1 MKVSRRDF
9 LQSASTAFG
18 VSLLDRTSSPDDL
31 EKTIKEIRANLFDMI
46 NEERAVE
53 KVSPVVLDDLATEVA
68 TKHALDMVQGEFVSH
83 WGRNGFKPY
92 QRYSFAGGADATA
105 ENVSAADNTWS
116 TKPDQ
121 LKQDAAYLHLRM
133 YQEKPPNDGHRKS
146 ILARQH
152 THVGLGIAVHE
163 LRLRIVELFVSRYVD
178 VKPVARE
185 WKPGDSVPFAGKVQK
200 GYGLHYVEVFY
211 EPLPEAKSVEW
222 LNTLRSYSLPNES
235 RILRPIVPPP
245 YVYADGVTGLVD
257 VSGDGNFRVPVSL
270 YKNQPGIYT
279 IVTWVSGVRLEEP
292 FPATNFCVR
301 AS

>member
-18 VSLLDRTSSPDDL
+18 VTLLDRTSSPDDL

-53 KVSPVVLDDLATEVA
+53 KVPPVALDELATEVA
-68 TKHALDMVQGEFVSH
+68 TRHAVDMVQGQFASH
-83 WGRNGFKPY
+83 WGRNGLKPY

-121 LKQDAAYLHLRM
+121 LKQDTAYLHVRL
-133 YQEKPPNDGHRKS
+133 YQEQPPNNGHRKT
-146 ILARQH
+146 ILAPQH

-163 LRLRIVELFVSRYVD
+163 LRLRIVELFVSRFVE
-178 VKPVARE
+178 VKPIARA
-185 WKPGDSVPFAGKVQK
+185 WKPGESVPFAGKIQK

-211 EPLPEAKSVEW
+211 EPLPEARDVGW
-222 LNTLRSYSLPNES
+222 LETTRSYSLPNES
-235 RILRPIVPPP
+235 RILRPLVPPP
-245 YVYADGVTGLVD
+245 YVYADGAAGVVN
-257 VSGDGNFRVPVSL
+257 VEGDGNFRVPVSL
-270 YKNQPGIYT
+270 YRNEPGIYT
-279 IVTWVSGVRLEEP
+279 IATWISGIRLEEP
-292 FPATNFCVR
+292 FLATNFCVK
-301 AS
+301 AL